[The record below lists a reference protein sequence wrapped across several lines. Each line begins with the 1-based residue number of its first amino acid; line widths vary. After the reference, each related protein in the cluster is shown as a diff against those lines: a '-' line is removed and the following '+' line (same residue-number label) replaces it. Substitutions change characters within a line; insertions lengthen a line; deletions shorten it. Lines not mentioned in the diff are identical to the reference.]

1 MRSLLMLA
9 ATLSFACAP
18 QAFAVEAWCDSARP
32 HPIDAAANKRLD
44 SAVTT
49 VDIRGAQGEAYAAW
63 DKELNRVY
71 RELMRGLDKD
81 SAARLKKA
89 QKAWLAYRDAE
100 VDWLWSKAL
109 YGDAGTSGPV
119 NVSGAGTELVR
130 QRTCELSRNLEIRR
144 TNGR

>member
-1 MRSLLMLA
+1 MLI
-9 ATLSFACAP
+9 ATLSLACAP
-18 QAFAVEAWCDSARP
+18 PALAAEVWCDSARP
-32 HPIDAAANKRLD
+32 HPIDIAASKRLD

-49 VDIRGAQGEAYAAW
+49 VDIRAAQGEAHIAW

-81 SAARLKKA
+81 SAARLKKT

-100 VDWLWSKAL
+100 VDWLWSTAL

-119 NVSGAGTELVR
+119 SVSGAGTELVR
-130 QRTCELSRNLEIRR
+130 QRTCELNRHIEVRR
-144 TNGR
+144 THGR